1 MDASEAA
8 ERRWSHGP
16 ALDGRANLRSNC
28 RGQRGTFAVVGGVR
42 NYPFRVGQH
51 IVCIDGWLPPP
62 PIQTAGRGGPPNPQ
76 KRPQPLKGSKRK
88 DERMSKEKMFAMR
101 MSQMDYDR
109 IQHKAGQ
116 AGMSMTGFLTASA
129 LDKNIV
135 VVDGLDKVLAELKAI
150 GKNLNQ
156 LTTLC
161 NMGRITCLDLTE
173 IKSSFGT
180 VFDYLYDR
188 MDRG

>member
-1 MDASEAA
+1 
-8 ERRWSHGP
+8 
-16 ALDGRANLRSNC
+16 
-28 RGQRGTFAVVGGVR
+28 
-42 NYPFRVGQH
+42 
-51 IVCIDGWLPPP
+51 
-62 PIQTAGRGGPPNPQ
+62 
-76 KRPQPLKGSKRK
+76 
-88 DERMSKEKMFAMR
+88 MSKEKMFAMR
-101 MSQMDYDR
+101 MSQTDYDR

-116 AGMSMTGFLTASA
+116 AGMNMTGFLTASA

-135 VVDGLDKVLAELKAI
+135 VVDGLDKVIAELKAI

-173 IKSSFGT
+173 IKSSFGK

>member
-1 MDASEAA
+1 
-8 ERRWSHGP
+8 
-16 ALDGRANLRSNC
+16 
-28 RGQRGTFAVVGGVR
+28 
-42 NYPFRVGQH
+42 
-51 IVCIDGWLPPP
+51 
-62 PIQTAGRGGPPNPQ
+62 
-76 KRPQPLKGSKRK
+76 
-88 DERMSKEKMFAMR
+88 MFAMR
-101 MSQMDYDR
+101 MSQPDYDR
-109 IQHKAGQ
+109 IQHKAEQ
-116 AGMSMTGFLTASA
+116 AGMSMTAFITASA
-129 LDKNIV
+129 LDKNIT

>member
-1 MDASEAA
+1 
-8 ERRWSHGP
+8 
-16 ALDGRANLRSNC
+16 
-28 RGQRGTFAVVGGVR
+28 
-42 NYPFRVGQH
+42 
-51 IVCIDGWLPPP
+51 
-62 PIQTAGRGGPPNPQ
+62 
-76 KRPQPLKGSKRK
+76 
-88 DERMSKEKMFAMR
+88 MSKEKMFAMR

-135 VVDGLDKVLAELKAI
+135 VVDGLDKVLPELKAI

-173 IKSSFGT
+173 IKSSFGK
-180 VFDYLYDR
+180 VFDHLYDR

>member
-1 MDASEAA
+1 
-8 ERRWSHGP
+8 
-16 ALDGRANLRSNC
+16 
-28 RGQRGTFAVVGGVR
+28 
-42 NYPFRVGQH
+42 
-51 IVCIDGWLPPP
+51 
-62 PIQTAGRGGPPNPQ
+62 
-76 KRPQPLKGSKRK
+76 
-88 DERMSKEKMFAMR
+88 MSKEKMFAMR
-101 MSQMDYDR
+101 ISQMDYDR

-116 AGMSMTGFLTASA
+116 VGMSMTGFLTASA

-135 VVDGLDKVLAELKAI
+135 VVDGLDKVVAELKAI

-173 IKSSFGT
+173 IKSSFGK

>member
-1 MDASEAA
+1 
-8 ERRWSHGP
+8 
-16 ALDGRANLRSNC
+16 
-28 RGQRGTFAVVGGVR
+28 
-42 NYPFRVGQH
+42 
-51 IVCIDGWLPPP
+51 
-62 PIQTAGRGGPPNPQ
+62 
-76 KRPQPLKGSKRK
+76 
-88 DERMSKEKMFAMR
+88 MFAMR
-101 MSQMDYDR
+101 MSQPDYDR

-135 VVDGLDKVLAELKAI
+135 VVEGLDKVLAELKAI

-173 IKSSFGT
+173 IKKGFGA
-180 VFDYLYDR
+180 VFDSLYDL
-188 MDRG
+188 MDRS

>member
-1 MDASEAA
+1 MYRRLALAA
-8 ERRWSHGP
+8 AHTNSWSGDTP
-16 ALDGRANLRSNC
+16 E
-28 RGQRGTFAVVGGVR
+28 
-42 NYPFRVGQH
+42 
-51 IVCIDGWLPPP
+51 PPK
-62 PIQTAGRGGPPNPQ
+62 A
-76 KRPQPLKGSKRK
+76 PQPLKGSKRK

-116 AGMSMTGFLTASA
+116 AGMSMTAFITASA
-129 LDKNIV
+129 LGKNIT

-173 IKSSFGT
+173 IKSSFGK

>member
-1 MDASEAA
+1 
-8 ERRWSHGP
+8 
-16 ALDGRANLRSNC
+16 
-28 RGQRGTFAVVGGVR
+28 
-42 NYPFRVGQH
+42 
-51 IVCIDGWLPPP
+51 
-62 PIQTAGRGGPPNPQ
+62 
-76 KRPQPLKGSKRK
+76 
-88 DERMSKEKMFAMR
+88 MFAMR
-101 MSQMDYDR
+101 MSQPDYDR

-135 VVDGLDKVLAELKAI
+135 VVDGLDKVIAELKAI

-180 VFDYLYDR
+180 VLDSLYDL
-188 MDRG
+188 MDRS

>member
-1 MDASEAA
+1 
-8 ERRWSHGP
+8 
-16 ALDGRANLRSNC
+16 
-28 RGQRGTFAVVGGVR
+28 
-42 NYPFRVGQH
+42 
-51 IVCIDGWLPPP
+51 
-62 PIQTAGRGGPPNPQ
+62 
-76 KRPQPLKGSKRK
+76 
-88 DERMSKEKMFAMR
+88 MSKEKMFAMR
-101 MSQMDYDR
+101 MRQTDCDR

-129 LDKNIV
+129 LGKNIV

-161 NMGRITCLDLTE
+161 NMGRITFLDLTE
-173 IKSSFGT
+173 IKSSFGK

>member
-1 MDASEAA
+1 M
-8 ERRWSHGP
+8 
-16 ALDGRANLRSNC
+16 
-28 RGQRGTFAVVGGVR
+28 
-42 NYPFRVGQH
+42 
-51 IVCIDGWLPPP
+51 
-62 PIQTAGRGGPPNPQ
+62 
-76 KRPQPLKGSKRK
+76 K
-88 DERMSKEKMFAMR
+88 KEKMFAMR
-101 MSQMDYDR
+101 MSQTDYDR

-116 AGMSMTGFLTASA
+116 AGMSITGFLTASA

-135 VVDGLDKVLAELKAI
+135 VVDGLDKVIAELKAV

-161 NMGRITCLDLTE
+161 NMGRITCLDLIE
-173 IKSSFGT
+173 IKSSFGK

>member
-1 MDASEAA
+1 
-8 ERRWSHGP
+8 
-16 ALDGRANLRSNC
+16 
-28 RGQRGTFAVVGGVR
+28 
-42 NYPFRVGQH
+42 
-51 IVCIDGWLPPP
+51 
-62 PIQTAGRGGPPNPQ
+62 
-76 KRPQPLKGSKRK
+76 
-88 DERMSKEKMFAMR
+88 MSKEKMFAMR

-135 VVDGLDKVLAELKAI
+135 VVDGLDKVIAELKAI

-173 IKSSFGT
+173 IKSSFGK
-180 VFDYLYDR
+180 VFDYLHDR

>member
-1 MDASEAA
+1 
-8 ERRWSHGP
+8 
-16 ALDGRANLRSNC
+16 
-28 RGQRGTFAVVGGVR
+28 
-42 NYPFRVGQH
+42 
-51 IVCIDGWLPPP
+51 
-62 PIQTAGRGGPPNPQ
+62 
-76 KRPQPLKGSKRK
+76 
-88 DERMSKEKMFAMR
+88 MSKEKMFAMR
-101 MSQMDYDR
+101 MSQTDYDR
-109 IQHKAGQ
+109 IQHKVGQ

-129 LDKNIV
+129 LGKNIA

-161 NMGRITCLDLTE
+161 NMGRINCLDLTE
-173 IKSSFGT
+173 IKSSFGA

>member
-1 MDASEAA
+1 
-8 ERRWSHGP
+8 
-16 ALDGRANLRSNC
+16 
-28 RGQRGTFAVVGGVR
+28 
-42 NYPFRVGQH
+42 
-51 IVCIDGWLPPP
+51 
-62 PIQTAGRGGPPNPQ
+62 
-76 KRPQPLKGSKRK
+76 
-88 DERMSKEKMFAMR
+88 MSKEKMFAMR

-116 AGMSMTGFLTASA
+116 AGMSMTGFLIASA

-135 VVDGLDKVLAELKAI
+135 VVDGLDKVIAELKAI

-173 IKSSFGT
+173 IKSSFGKL
-180 VFDYLYDR
+180 FDYLYDR

>member
-1 MDASEAA
+1 
-8 ERRWSHGP
+8 
-16 ALDGRANLRSNC
+16 
-28 RGQRGTFAVVGGVR
+28 
-42 NYPFRVGQH
+42 
-51 IVCIDGWLPPP
+51 
-62 PIQTAGRGGPPNPQ
+62 
-76 KRPQPLKGSKRK
+76 
-88 DERMSKEKMFAMR
+88 MSKEKMFAMR

-116 AGMSMTGFLTASA
+116 AGMSMTGFITASA
-129 LDKNIV
+129 LDKIIV
-135 VVDGLDKVLAELKAI
+135 VVDGLDKVIAELKAI

-173 IKSSFGT
+173 IKSSFGKL
-180 VFDYLYDR
+180 FDYLYDR